1 MGQVEIKLKLIRIS
15 LVEKAQSLCFI
26 VGSVVK
32 DAKKMIFLFLKCR
45 TKFTTGTSKIKK

>member
-32 DAKKMIFLFLKCR
+32 DAKKNDIFVLKM
-45 TKFTTGTSKIKK
+45 